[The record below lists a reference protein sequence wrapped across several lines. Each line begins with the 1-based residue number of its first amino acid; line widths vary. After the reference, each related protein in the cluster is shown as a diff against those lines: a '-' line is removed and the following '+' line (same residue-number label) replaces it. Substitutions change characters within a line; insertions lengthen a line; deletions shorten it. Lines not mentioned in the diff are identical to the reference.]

1 MLDSIDLQQGDKNN
15 INSFQA
21 INQLKQGLKQEVSSQ
36 NDFQENKKTKNEI
49 NLQSPNI
56 LISNDTKNLSK
67 SERIKSKNSKS
78 PTQKPILN
86 GKSKNAY
93 SNFIKN
99 IRATTPVLNSL
110 SNSNLNSNKNRIRPT
125 SSFTRTLNNFFQRN
139 KLLINDDDD
148 KSSFINDDPIK
159 LRNQF
164 QHYLGKANEKTTKE
178 VSFQKLKEI
187 ITNNHST
194 ENLRVYISCLS
205 SYSRNATV
213 FGMEIYAL
221 LYGYISGVYKENL
234 MDPIDN
240 PPNIIKTINRIF

>member
-1 MLDSIDLQQGDKNN
+1 M
-15 INSFQA
+15 
-21 INQLKQGLKQEVSSQ
+21 
-36 NDFQENKKTKNEI
+36 
-49 NLQSPNI
+49 
-56 LISNDTKNLSK
+56 
-67 SERIKSKNSKS
+67 KSKNSKS

-178 VSFQKLKEI
+178 KSKNRRKKSSMKSLIKIDNLKLKI
-187 ITNNHST
+187 IEKVWKT
-194 ENLRVYISCLS
+194 LWPRKIWKK
-205 SYSRNATV
+205 
-213 FGMEIYAL
+213 
-221 LYGYISGVYKENL
+221 KEKKNSKKPEDDFVPQE
-234 MDPIDN
+234 MFQ
-240 PPNIIKTINRIF
+240 PN